1 MNKLAPI
8 AAVLCGLLFNLNAH
22 AAGEQDVQNSFNP
35 YNKGFP
41 QFPGLKPGL
50 VINKANLEQ
59 FKAVLDPGL
68 QYVIENEWHQ
78 IKVGATTQFLINP
91 QFIEMTQQYLNKTK
105 LGQKTGDIENYISGR
120 PFVEEPDLKDPRA
133 GEKLA
138 WNFRAGAGIGDSGVI
153 YPFYWR
159 YRDLMSGKIEKTVK
173 FSFNIL
179 KFKHRIDEPS
189 PEIKPNPA
197 DLTAAIYAKVF
208 EPQDLKNTQLLILH
222 ADDDHKPQ
230 DAYMYLG
237 FQRRVRQIGRAH
249 V

>member
-78 IKVGATTQFLINP
+78 IKV
-91 QFIEMTQQYLNKTK
+91 E
-105 LGQKTGDIENYISGR
+105 
-120 PFVEEPDLKDPRA
+120 
-133 GEKLA
+133 
-138 WNFRAGAGIGDSGVI
+138 
-153 YPFYWR
+153 
-159 YRDLMSGKIEKTVK
+159 
-173 FSFNIL
+173 
-179 KFKHRIDEPS
+179 
-189 PEIKPNPA
+189 
-197 DLTAAIYAKVF
+197 
-208 EPQDLKNTQLLILH
+208 
-222 ADDDHKPQ
+222 
-230 DAYMYLG
+230 
-237 FQRRVRQIGRAH
+237 IGRAH